1 MNNFLKGVLLLQL
14 LLFVSISGI
23 AQSYS
28 ETALLFSRTT
38 PNLTGRFSALGG
50 AGVSLGGDLSS
61 AFLNPAG
68 LGMYNKG
75 EATASLGFTNNQTTS
90 TYFGDAL
97 NSGKSGINIPFFG
110 INFFTEKDGEPVI
123 SGSFAVTYNRVNDF
137 NRTMSYQ
144 SRNTTSSI
152 IDYFLDDAYDADG
165 YPIDPRDLNIP
176 TNLAFE
182 TYLID
187 TIRVD
192 NQPDYFSALGLL
204 PDPADFRHENQ
215 KETIETTG
223 GENQWSFS
231 YGINISDKYFLGGG
245 LGLRNVRF
253 QNKKSYSEFD
263 FEYLDAAYQ
272 PINGFTLQENLT
284 VTGSGYNF
292 TLGGIARPVEGLQV
306 GVAYESPTWYELSD
320 VYSASLSADWN
331 NFDYYLNGQTI
342 LNNISASLNED
353 IVTEYK
359 LRTPGKISGGVTYF
373 IGKKGFVTADVESTN
388 FGKSVYTSKTQ
399 GVGFDSDNNS
409 IKSLYAKT
417 LTYKVGTEFRS
428 GNLRF
433 RAGGSYRPDPF
444 ISRQND
450 TSRSLTT
457 LTGGIGYR
465 KTKYNIDVALT
476 YGSGNQSYRPY
487 RIPSA
492 DSPVVTS
499 KLNNLLLQVA
509 VSIPLQ

>member
-215 KETIETTG
+215 KETI
-223 GENQWSFS
+223 
-231 YGINISDKYFLGGG
+231 
-245 LGLRNVRF
+245 V
-253 QNKKSYSEFD
+253 
-263 FEYLDAAYQ
+263 
-272 PINGFTLQENLT
+272 
-284 VTGSGYNF
+284 
-292 TLGGIARPVEGLQV
+292 
-306 GVAYESPTWYELSD
+306 
-320 VYSASLSADWN
+320 
-331 NFDYYLNGQTI
+331 
-342 LNNISASLNED
+342 
-353 IVTEYK
+353 
-359 LRTPGKISGGVTYF
+359 
-373 IGKKGFVTADVESTN
+373 
-388 FGKSVYTSKTQ
+388 
-399 GVGFDSDNNS
+399 
-409 IKSLYAKT
+409 
-417 LTYKVGTEFRS
+417 
-428 GNLRF
+428 
-433 RAGGSYRPDPF
+433 
-444 ISRQND
+444 
-450 TSRSLTT
+450 
-457 LTGGIGYR
+457 
-465 KTKYNIDVALT
+465 
-476 YGSGNQSYRPY
+476 
-487 RIPSA
+487 
-492 DSPVVTS
+492 
-499 KLNNLLLQVA
+499 LLLQH
-509 VSIPLQ
+509 